1 VWERN
6 ILRAVAEL
14 PDVELSELSDE
25 TTARQDAEAQ

>member
-14 PDVELSELSDE
+14 PDVEVAGLSD
-25 TTARQDAEAQ
+25 APAASAG